1 MDISTVLAV
10 LEAYSA
16 LYVNSKMDNEMADEQ
31 AVRKRIVLLTGG
43 IASGKTFASDYL
55 QAKGAEIIDTDLIA
69 RMMTRPDNEMGRSAL
84 TEIQSSFGNEYILSD
99 GTMNRALMRE
109 LVFNDEAAKKN
120 LERIL
125 HGRIK
130 VAVDEAI
137 GVAMTGDA
145 PYILL
150 VVPIIYPDSA
160 YLDMCDEVLVIEVPY
175 QLQLQRVMARDNI
188 DKVLA
193 EKIIQS
199 QISRLDRRR
208 LGNDIVISE
217 NQVFVERTL
226 DQLHTRYSV
235 PVMGHYATE

>member
-1 MDISTVLAV
+1 
-10 LEAYSA
+10 
-16 LYVNSKMDNEMADEQ
+16 MADKQ
-31 AVRKRIVLLTGG
+31 VVRKRIVLLTGG

-55 QAKGAEIIDTDLIA
+55 QMKGAKVIDADLIA
-69 RMMTRPDNEMGRSAL
+69 RMMTRPDNDMGRLAL
-84 TEIQSSFGNEYILSD
+84 AEIQDYFGDEYILPD
-99 GTMNRALMRE
+99 GTMNRALMRG
-109 LVFNDEAAKKN
+109 LIFNDVEAKEN

-130 VAVDEAI
+130 NAVDDEVRI
-137 GVAMTGDA
+137 AMSEKA

-150 VVPIIYPDSA
+150 VVPIIYPDSP
-160 YLDMCDEVLVIEVPY
+160 YLDTCDEVLVIEVPY

-188 DKVLA
+188 DRVLA

-217 NQVFVERTL
+217 NQAFVKRTL
-226 DQLHTRYSV
+226 DQLHARYSV